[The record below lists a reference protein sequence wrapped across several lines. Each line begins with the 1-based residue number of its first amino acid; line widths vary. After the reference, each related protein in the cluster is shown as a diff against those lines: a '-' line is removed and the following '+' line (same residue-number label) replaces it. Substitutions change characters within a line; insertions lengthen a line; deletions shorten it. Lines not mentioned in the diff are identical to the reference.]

1 MDVGLAV
8 GAVLNL
14 AGLDLPHRPGD
25 VGGDR
30 AGLGVRH
37 QATGA
42 EDLSELADDR
52 HHVRRGDRHVEVCPS
67 LLDAVGQVLRPDDL
81 GPGFLRLPGLLALG
95 EHGDPDRL
103 AGALGQADRATH
115 LLVGLAR
122 VDAKAQGQLH
132 GFIELS

>member
-1 MDVGLAV
+1 MSGEAI
-8 GAVLNL
+8 
-14 AGLDLPHRPGD
+14 
-25 VGGDR
+25 
-30 AGLGVRH
+30 
-37 QATGA
+37 
-42 EDLSELADDR
+42 
-52 HHVRRGDRHVEVCPS
+52 HVEVRPS
-67 LLDAVGQVLRPDDL
+67 LLDALGQVLRADDL